1 MQFESPVPHVR
12 ALRVASKKMQM
23 RMSAR
28 ARNDVIEVDGSDAS
42 SEDEAEELDE
52 IAPRR
57 KKKGE
62 RSICNVSFSNFDF
75 SEPCQWLAGR
85 SSGVTSV

>member
-1 MQFESPVPHVR
+1 
-12 ALRVASKKMQM
+12 M

-62 RSICNVSFSNFDF
+62 WSICNVSFSNFDLANLVNGWTI
-75 SEPCQWLAGR
+75 QWSCIRLII
-85 SSGVTSV
+85 TSRRRELSDCG